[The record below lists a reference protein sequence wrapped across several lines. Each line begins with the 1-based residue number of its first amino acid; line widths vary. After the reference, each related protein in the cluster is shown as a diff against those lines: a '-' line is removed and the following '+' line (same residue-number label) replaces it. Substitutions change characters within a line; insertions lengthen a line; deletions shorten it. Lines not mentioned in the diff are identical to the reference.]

1 LRQHDDDP
9 GFLSIVIIS
18 IRFLDHIPLE
28 ILNFRETDISKVP
41 KTCTLNARIFD
52 VGLAVGVVSGN
63 NRWALSTGGHAAR
76 VSNQLHLSGVPLM
89 SLMLGLQ
96 GAEAF
101 QAIKSCLCRCTQQ
114 HQVRAIGGSPCDMVW
129 LMSLR
134 RSCLAVGGH
143 KSSSSGHLVQVAQ
156 ALPKPSGDSPRAQF
170 ACRLDKLEVPTS
182 LSWHDECDTSALLVL
197 DWHLLTVDTRQFTS
211 N

>member
-63 NRWALSTGGHAAR
+63 SRWALSTGGHAAR
-76 VSNQLHLSGVPLM
+76 VSNQLHLSGVPDGDEPYAGTAG
-89 SLMLGLQ
+89 SGGLSSYQ
-96 GAEAF
+96 
-101 QAIKSCLCRCTQQ
+101 KLSVPLCT
-114 HQVRAIGGSPCDMVW
+114 AAPSTCDRW
-129 LMSLR
+129 
-134 RSCLAVGGH
+134 
-143 KSSSSGHLVQVAQ
+143 
-156 ALPKPSGDSPRAQF
+156 KP
-170 ACRLDKLEVPTS
+170 L
-182 LSWHDECDTSALLVL
+182 
-197 DWHLLTVDTRQFTS
+197 
-211 N
+211 